1 MPYRISSNA
10 QFAGSVIGVFLLVTL
25 IELIRRW
32 GREWDRYIVRKEM
45 TARAEYLASLE
56 TSSQHETKS
65 LVAHADQPSG
75 ATQPESE
82 ADITTGG
89 VHGTQGNMA
98 DPSTVQKPKSAHRVF
113 FGLPAHSPASQYW
126 SRRAPRF
133 RPTVLQQLVRSFI
146 YALQFTGAY
155 LIMLIAMTFNGYLIL
170 AIILGGLFGHFV
182 STWDALAFDLSNTDE
197 DPYLLAIGGAG
208 NPGGVHELARVA
220 ALSPN
225 SARTEAAAKAT
236 DQSYHG
242 SGACC
247 G

>member
-1 MPYRISSNA
+1 M
-10 QFAGSVIGVFLLVTL
+10 VML
-25 IELIRRW
+25 IEVIRRW

-45 TARAEYLASLE
+45 AARAEYLASLE

-65 LVAHADQPSG
+65 LVAHAHQPSG
-75 ATQPESE
+75 AAQPESE
-82 ADITTGG
+82 ADITAAGG
-89 VHGTQGNMA
+89 RGANGDVA
-98 DPSTVQKPKSAHRVF
+98 DPSTAEKPKSSHRIF
-113 FGLPAHSPASQYW
+113 FGLPAHSAASQYW
-126 SRRAPRF
+126 SRRVPRF
-133 RPTVLQQLVRSFI
+133 RPTVLQQLVRSLI

-182 STWDALAFDLSNTDE
+182 TTWDALAFDMSSTDE

-208 NPGGVHELARVA
+208 NPAGVNELARVA
-220 ALSPN
+220 ASSPN
-225 SARTEAAAKAT
+225 SARTAAAAKAT